1 MESDQERPASP
12 KEKPEKNE
20 LNISHEDLS
29 DVSDLEDSIGEAH
42 SEDEK
47 VQERKKSPTPSDRA
61 ERSNSVNDTEPKQ
74 PEKKVCTPQLGQ
86 TLKTFKF

>member
-47 VQERKKSPTPSDRA
+47 VKETKKSPTPSDRA
-61 ERSNSVNDTEPKQ
+61 ERSNSVNDNETKPPA
-74 PEKKVCTPQLGQ
+74 PEKKVCLHSQ
-86 TLKTFKF
+86 